1 MTGDDNNIHFH
12 SAESL
17 LLATPIFG
25 SLLNFYVVFI
35 FGISTFVLLQLGLL
49 NEVRICELQILSLNS
64 YSFFSPS
71 IFESK
76 HH

>member
-1 MTGDDNNIHFH
+1 MWPQTNTIH
-12 SAESL
+12 SVNCESHAHWTHTSYPVL
-17 LLATPIFG
+17 
-25 SLLNFYVVFI
+25 YV
-35 FGISTFVLLQLGLL
+35 GLL
-49 NEVRICELQILSLNS
+49 NEVWICELQISSLNL